1 MALSTQ
7 PENINPLTEVQF
19 KFELQAL
26 PKTTFFVQTVNLP
39 GITMSGMP
47 YGLPQREGLM
57 LPGGSVEYEQL
68 IVGFLVDEYLKNWQ
82 EVFTW
87 ITGKPEYTDGVLT
100 ILSSSMN
107 PTLEIHF
114 ANMFPTNLSEIQFDT
129 TVMETTNL
137 ITNITFAYSEYTV
150 KNLLNN

>member
-87 ITGKPEYTDGVLT
+87 ITWR
-100 ILSSSMN
+100 
-107 PTLEIHF
+107 
-114 ANMFPTNLSEIQFDT
+114 
-129 TVMETTNL
+129 
-137 ITNITFAYSEYTV
+137 
-150 KNLLNN
+150 